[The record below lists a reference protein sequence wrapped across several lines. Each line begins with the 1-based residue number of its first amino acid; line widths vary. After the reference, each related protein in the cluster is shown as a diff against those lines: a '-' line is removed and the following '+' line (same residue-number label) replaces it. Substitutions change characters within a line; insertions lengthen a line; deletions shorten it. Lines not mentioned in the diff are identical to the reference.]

1 VAPFG
6 GRFTAPTLAHRD
18 AARRGHPRHQWRTP
32 DRQTA
37 EIHIRISLMKR
48 FNAPGTAEIVRVA

>member
-1 VAPFG
+1 MLTPDRGEDAVPQAFG
-6 GRFTAPTLAHRD
+6 ERI
-18 AARRGHPRHQWRTP
+18 AARDQ

-37 EIHIRISLMKR
+37 EIHIRVALMNR